1 MAQGFIK
8 NKEVGSASGGPRCGL
23 GVWQR
28 VKLYQTVAGDS
39 GHDARS
45 RALPS
50 AASLSH
56 LDLVFDDVSAS
67 SALQVNVALM
77 FDEGGQDP
85 LANRINNVK
94 LKAGIDWGSAAGDSP
109 DENVK
114 VACIGMGDRFF
125 FTAPSTQTESGAVYL
140 FLKVSFQPGAATT
153 SSTGNSV
160 DLRTARLHWR
170 DNDGK

>member
-8 NKEVGSASGGPRCGL
+8 NKTKPTCQL
-23 GVWQR
+23 NVWQR
-28 VKLYQTVAGDS
+28 VKLYQTVSSDA

-56 LDLVFDDVSAS
+56 LDLVFDDVSAG

-77 FDEGGQDP
+77 YNEDGQDP
-85 LANRINNVK
+85 LTNRINNVK
-94 LKAGIDWGSAAGDSP
+94 LKSGIDWGTASGDGA
-109 DENVK
+109 DGNVK
-114 VACIGMGDRFF
+114 LACIGMGERFF

-140 FLKVSFQPGAATT
+140 FVKVAPQSAIVGV
-153 SSTGNSV
+153 SGETGNSV

>member
-8 NKEVGSASGGPRCGL
+8 NKTKPTCNL
-23 GVWQR
+23 NVWQR
-28 VKLYQTVAGDS
+28 VKLHQTVSSDA
-39 GHDARS
+39 GHDSRS

-56 LDLVFDDVSAS
+56 LDLVFDNVSSS
-67 SALQVNVALM
+67 SAIMVNVALM

-94 LKAGIDWGSAAGDSP
+94 LKSGIDWGTESGDGP
-109 DENVK
+109 DGNVK
-114 VACIGMGDRFF
+114 LACIGMGERFF

-140 FLKVSFQPGAATT
+140 FVKVAPQSATVGV
-153 SSTGNSV
+153 SGETGNSV
-160 DLRTARLHWR
+160 VLRTARLHWR

>member
-8 NKEVGSASGGPRCGL
+8 NKTKPTCNL

-28 VKLYQTVAGDS
+28 VKLYQTVSGDA

-45 RALPS
+45 RSLPS

-56 LDLVFDDVSAS
+56 LDLVFDDVSVS

-77 FDEGGQDP
+77 FDENGQDP
-85 LANRINNVK
+85 LTNRVNSVK
-94 LKAGIDWGSAAGDSP
+94 LKGGIDWGTESLDGP
-109 DENVK
+109 DIPVK
-114 VACIGMGDRFF
+114 LACVEMGTRFF
-125 FTAPSTQTESGAVYL
+125 FTAPSTQTESGAIYL
-140 FLKVSFQPGAATT
+140 FLKVSPQPSATV
-153 SSTGNSV
+153 SGETGNSIN
-160 DLRTARLHWR
+160 LRTARLHWR

>member
-8 NKEVGSASGGPRCGL
+8 NKTKPTCL
-23 GVWQR
+23 FNVWQR
-28 VKLYQTVAGDS
+28 VKLHQTVSSDA

-56 LDLVFDDVSAS
+56 LDLVFDTVSSS
-67 SALQVNVALM
+67 SAIMVNVALM

-85 LANRINNVK
+85 IANRINNVK
-94 LKAGIDWGSAAGDSP
+94 LKSGIDWGTESGDGP
-109 DENVK
+109 DGNVK
-114 VACIGMGDRFF
+114 LACIGMGERFF

-140 FLKVSFQPGAATT
+140 FVKVAPQSATVGV
-153 SSTGNSV
+153 SGETGNSV
-160 DLRTARLHWR
+160 VLRTARLHWR